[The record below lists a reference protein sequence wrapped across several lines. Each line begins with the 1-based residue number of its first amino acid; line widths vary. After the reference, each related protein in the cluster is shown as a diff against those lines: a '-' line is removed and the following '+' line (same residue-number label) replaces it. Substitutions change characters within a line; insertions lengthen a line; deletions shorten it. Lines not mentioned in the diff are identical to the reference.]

1 MLEIFIT
8 RFHDL
13 NGKTVTELERIEE
26 IVPDCWINLY
36 SPTEDELERVQTA
49 LDLPPEFLRY
59 PLDEEERPRIDTGDE
74 PEQTLILA
82 DLPIVRKEGTSI
94 KYETMPI
101 GIIVVGH
108 KAIVTIS
115 LREANVLETFKN
127 NRVRDFLTGYRT
139 RFAFQIMYAIAKDFL
154 KYLRFIDKTLDS
166 TERQLTKSVTNKEL
180 FKLMELGKSLV
191 YFSTSIKSNE
201 GVLERLMRG
210 KALKQY
216 EEDQDLLE
224 DVIIENR
231 QAMEMSSTYASI
243 INGTMDANASIISN
257 NLNVV
262 MKFLAAVTIVFSIPT
277 VVSSLFGMNI
287 PLPMQDGFG
296 GDPWPFAIVV
306 GAILVFS
313 GAVAWWMHK
322 RDML

>member
-8 RFHDL
+8 RTRET
-13 NGKTVTELERIEE
+13 NGKTVAGLERIDE
-26 IVPDCWINLY
+26 IVSDCWINLS

-49 LDLPPEFLRY
+49 LDLPAEFLRY
-59 PLDEEERPRIDTGDE
+59 PLDEEERPRIDVGDE
-74 PEQTLILA
+74 PEQSLIIA
-82 DLPIVRKEGTSI
+82 DLPVVRQEGDSV

-108 KAIVTIS
+108 RAIVTIS
-115 LREANVLETFKN
+115 LREAGVLESFKTG
-127 NRVRDFLTGYRT
+127 RVRDFLTGYRT

-166 TERQLTKSVTNKEL
+166 TERQLNQSVTNKEL
-180 FKLMELGKSLV
+180 FKLMQLGKSLV
-191 YFSTSIKSNE
+191 YFSTSLKSNE
-201 GVLERLMRG
+201 GVLEKLMRG
-210 KALKQY
+210 KTLKQY

-231 QAMEMSSTYASI
+231 QAMEMAGTYASI

-262 MKFLAAVTIVFSIPT
+262 MKFLAAMTIVLSIPT
-277 VVSSLFGMNI
+277 VVSSFYGMNI
-287 PLPMQDGFG
+287 PLPMQDGFAA
-296 GDPWPFAIVV
+296 DPWPFVVVLGIVLSFC
-306 GAILVFS
+306 GIT
-313 GAVAWWMHK
+313 AVWLWK
-322 RDML
+322 RRMF

>member
-1 MLEIFIT
+1 VI
-8 RFHDL
+8 
-13 NGKTVTELERIEE
+13 
-26 IVPDCWINLY
+26 
-36 SPTEDELERVQTA
+36 
-49 LDLPPEFLRY
+49 
-59 PLDEEERPRIDTGDE
+59 
-74 PEQTLILA
+74 
-82 DLPIVRKEGTSI
+82 
-94 KYETMPI
+94 
-101 GIIVVGH
+101 GH

-139 RFAFQIMYAIAKDFL
+139 RFAFQILHAVAKDFL

-210 KALKQY
+210 KSIKQY

-231 QAMEMSSTYASI
+231 QAMEMAGTYASI

-262 MKFLAAVTIVFSIPT
+262 MKFLAAITIVFSIPT
-277 VVSSLFGMNI
+277 IVSSMFGMNI
-287 PLPMQDGFG
+287 PLPTQAGFLD
-296 GDPWPFAIVV
+296 DPWQFAIVLGVILLV
-306 GAILVFS
+306 GGV
-313 GAVAWWMHK
+313 VAWWMHK